1 MIMPIVSIIIP
12 CYNQAKYLSETLDSV
27 LAQTYQDWECIII
40 NDGSSDCTEDI
51 ANKYCADDSRF
62 KYLYQKNQGVVA
74 ARNNAIRQ
82 SHGKYILPLDG
93 DDIIHNQYLNKAV
106 KVIENDPELKLVCCE
121 CEYIGGKTGRIDLP
135 RFSLETLCE
144 RNCFVCTSLF
154 RRVDFDHIGGY
165 NDNMKLGLE
174 DWDFWL
180 SLLENGGKVY
190 RIPEVLFYY
199 RKLESSRNNSY
210 ASSIEFLK
218 QNIRN
223 NHPILFEKI
232 DKKKKNFIYR
242 VFRRIKGFIS

>member
-1 MIMPIVSIIIP
+1 MPIVSIIIP

-40 NDGSSDCTEDI
+40 NDGSSDSTEDI
-51 ANKYCADDSRF
+51 AEKYCAEDSRF
-62 KYLYQKNQGVVA
+62 FYIYQDNQGVVA
-74 ARNNAIRQ
+74 ARNNAISQ
-82 SHGKYILPLDG
+82 SHGKYLLPLDG
-93 DDIIHNQYLNKAV
+93 DDMIHKRYIEEAV
-106 KVIENDPELKLVCCE
+106 KVIERDPKLKLVCCE
-121 CEYIGGKTGRIDLP
+121 CEYIGDKTGRIELP
-135 RFSLETLCE
+135 KYSLETLCE

-154 RRVDFDHIGGY
+154 RRIDFDRIGGY

-199 RKLESSRNNSY
+199 RKMQTSRNNSY
-210 ASSIEFLK
+210 ASSIEILK

-223 NHPILFEKI
+223 NHLLLFNKI
-232 DKKKKNFIYR
+232 DKKKKNIFYR
-242 VFRRIKGFIS
+242 IVRRIKFYFR